1 MNAKKHEPA
10 NCAVAVGGRLL
21 LLYNSAQTTAL
32 TAHIYMNY
40 EPEE

>member
-10 NCAVAVGGRLL
+10 NCAVGGRLL